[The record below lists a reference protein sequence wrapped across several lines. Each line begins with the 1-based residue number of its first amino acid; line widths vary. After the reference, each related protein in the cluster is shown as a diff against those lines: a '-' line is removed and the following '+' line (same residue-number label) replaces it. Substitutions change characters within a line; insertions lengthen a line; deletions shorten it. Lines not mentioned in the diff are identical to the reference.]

1 MPTYYEIE
9 ILYSTDIDAIKRLGE
24 LGFQVVSSS
33 PASVPYDHYGEP
45 GQFYTIVIMQRE
57 RSLPEHGKLRDNYYA
72 SIATDAPPPM
82 HFAAP
87 PIRGGE

>member
-1 MPTYYEIE
+1 MATYYEIE
-9 ILYSTDIDAIKRLGE
+9 IVDSSEHEVIKRLGE
-24 LGFQVVSSS
+24 LGFTVT
-33 PASVPYDHYGEP
+33 ATAPYAHP
-45 GQFYTIVIMQRE
+45 YTEHVMCNVIMQRE